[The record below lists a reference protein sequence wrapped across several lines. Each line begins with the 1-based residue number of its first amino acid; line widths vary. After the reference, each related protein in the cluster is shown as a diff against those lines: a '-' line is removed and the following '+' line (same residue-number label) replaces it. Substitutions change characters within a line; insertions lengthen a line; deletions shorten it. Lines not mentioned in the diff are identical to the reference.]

1 MSGSANVDRASKDC
15 GIVMRFFGKVS
26 LILASAVLMCG
37 SPAHAESLGFLINWF
52 QPAMYSTKGDCE
64 GGLNLSAPEL
74 FARILRDEGLPSE
87 EVEKL
92 LSDFPHTFTRKYS
105 NRGRINGERVDAY
118 LNPTSVP
125 DPHVKT
131 SMGDIGYGFNLDGE
145 ISSDDFTDPV
155 TGETGVDN
163 AAARAMG
170 CFSTMRGEPGIRPT
184 HLTSR
189 WAETRDN
196 MPAWIMEITGVD
208 DLTNDD
214 DVSVLITRAKEPAVR
229 DANTEGQADL
239 TFRVDPNPRSV
250 NRVRGRIENGTL
262 FTGVFD
268 FYMIGDPFHMVEYR
282 FDRSRIRLNLRA
294 DGSAHGI
301 VGGYMPFVDLYLAW
315 ALTGTA
321 SESMLSVDLPGF
333 YYALRKL
340 ADGEPIDSATSMKT
354 TISAAFTIEA
364 VRAFIVREEETV
376 VGQSKTMR

>member
-1 MSGSANVDRASKDC
+1 MHFVRRVTWLAASG
-15 GIVMRFFGKVS
+15 
-26 LILASAVLMCG
+26 VLMCV
-37 SPAHAESLGFLINWF
+37 SPARAESLGFLINWF
-52 QPAMYSTKGDCE
+52 QPAMYSTWDDCE

-74 FARILRDEGLPSE
+74 FARILREEGLPPE

-105 NRGRINGERVDAY
+105 NRGRINGERVNAY

-125 DPHVKT
+125 DPNVKIST
-131 SMGDIGYGFNLDGE
+131 GKIGYGFNLDGK
-145 ISSDDFTDPV
+145 IGAGNFTDPV
-155 TGETGVDN
+155 TNERGVDH

-170 CFSTMRGEPGIRPT
+170 CFSTMRGEPGVRPT

-196 MPAWIMEITGVD
+196 MPAWIMEISGVD
-208 DLTNDD
+208 DRVNDD
-214 DVSVLITRAKEPAVR
+214 DVQVLITRAKEPAMR
-229 DANTEGQADL
+229 DANTEGQVDL

-250 NRVRGRIENGTL
+250 NRISGRIEDGTL
-262 FTGVFD
+262 LTDTFD

-282 FDRSRIRLNLRA
+282 FDRARIRLKLKE
-294 DGSAHGI
+294 DESALGI

-340 ADGEPIDSATSMKT
+340 ADGGPVDPVTGMNTS
-354 TISAAFTIEA
+354 ISAAFTIEA
-364 VRAFIVREEETV
+364 VRAFIVHEENAV
-376 VGQSKTMR
+376 VGSVEN